1 MGKSFLER
9 QVENTVK
16 EMFNEKGVRLMR
28 IVQRLAAK
36 QGGENAIENYRLLGK
51 RALIVAG
58 VAIIAVEATMSVVG
72 LVISR
77 KSEEQ
82 RMEKIAR
89 RVYEEEAQKEEA

>member
-1 MGKSFLER
+1 MVNSFIER

-16 EMFNEKGVRLMR
+16 EMFDEKGIRLMR
-28 IVQRLAAK
+28 FVQRLAAK

-77 KSEEQ
+77 ESEEQ

>member
-28 IVQRLAAK
+28 VVQRLAAK

-58 VAIIAVEATMSVVG
+58 VAIIAIEATTSVVG

-89 RVYEEEAQKEEA
+89 RVYEEESQKEEA